1 MTSYAFPVDV
11 HPDRYGAVKTN
22 ANRLFVLH
30 TSEQTSET
38 DKSAEALAKY
48 MESPGDRPNGSGGVY
63 GSSYHYVVDT
73 DQIIPCVNETVV
85 AYSAAGAN
93 HDGIHICFPGRAGQ
107 TRTQWLDPVSR
118 AMIRQCAELLVDR
131 SPHTGIPLRDL
142 YDSEVRA
149 GMSGVV
155 DHGCI
160 SRVYKRSTHT
170 DVGPAFPWDV
180 LWKDVATLTTPP
192 IPDPEDEDDMQTIIT
207 RWGTEPYL
215 IEVGHPKPGEVRRP
229 WRGIPDEQAAALI
242 AAGVARDCRDTTMP
256 VSLRVTAVEVP
267 QPATWYRV
275 G

>member
-1 MTSYAFPVDV
+1 MASYAFPVDV
-11 HPDRYGAVKTN
+11 HPDRTGAVKSGG
-22 ANRLFVLH
+22 NRLFVLH
-30 TSEQTSET
+30 TSEQTSES

-73 DQIIPCVNETVV
+73 DQIIPCVKETVV
-85 AYSAAGAN
+85 AYAAAGAN

-107 TRTQWLDPVSR
+107 TRTQWLDTVSR

-131 SPHTGIPLRDL
+131 APHTGIPLRDL

-160 SRVYKRSTHT
+160 SRVYKKSTHT

-180 LWKDVATLTTPP
+180 LWKDVAALTTPP
-192 IPDPEDEDDMQTIIT
+192 IPDPEDDMAQ
-207 RWGTEPYL
+207 
-215 IEVGHPKPGEVRRP
+215 
-229 WRGIPDEQAAALI
+229 LI
-242 AAGVARDCRDTTMP
+242 AVKKPPVGSPAHWPWLGYFDNGVVRPLISADPAGGAAESHITDVA
-256 VSLRVTAVEVP
+256 
-267 QPATWYRV
+267 QYRNAAHAAGCAGIV